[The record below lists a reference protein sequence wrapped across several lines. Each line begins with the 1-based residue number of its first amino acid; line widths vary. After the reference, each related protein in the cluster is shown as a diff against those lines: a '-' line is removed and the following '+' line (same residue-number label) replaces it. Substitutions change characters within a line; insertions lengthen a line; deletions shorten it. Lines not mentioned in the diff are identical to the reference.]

1 MRLVKGKATKN
12 IAMAEIFNKEKGD
25 IFFDYKGVPVTK
37 GMLYLE
43 DKFLMIDKMD
53 KIEDLVKGI
62 NEYLADELQERQDR
76 FKLFI
81 DGNFT
86 HDEVQILKRI
96 EENKLVELTVS
107 VQTTE
112 DGISIQFV

>member
-1 MRLVKGKATKN
+1 MRLIKGKARKN
-12 IAMAEIFNKEKGD
+12 IAMAEIFNEEKGD
-25 IFFDYKGVPVTK
+25 IFFDYKGVPVT
-37 GMLYLE
+37 MVMIYSE

-62 NEYLADELQERQDR
+62 NEYLVDELEGRKDNY
-76 FKLFI
+76 KLFI

-86 HDEVQILKRI
+86 NDEVQVLKQI
-96 EENKLVELTVS
+96 EENKQVELTVS
-107 VQTTE
+107 VQTSE